1 MNINEIFEEY
11 DTNIVCVSDLGI
23 QYRGARVD
31 YITQDEHGSVQ
42 IWGGHPDDKY
52 SEEFLPT
59 KEERKLIY
67 EQILEEM

>member
-1 MNINEIFEEY
+1 MKSTTPISFVYLISGFST
-11 DTNIVCVSDLGI
+11 DVHGWI
-23 QYRGARVD
+23 
-31 YITQDEHGSVQ
+31 YITQDEHWSVQ